1 MLFFMPLTFLE
12 DFKMLE
18 FFSAQGGDQKQETGD
33 HGNDEMDIGDMD
45 KLEQDTGNIGE
56 VWFSFIVDLVLTEI
70 I

>member
-1 MLFFMPLTFLE
+1 
-12 DFKMLE
+12 MLE

-56 VWFSFIVDLVLTEI
+56 VWFSLIVDLVLTEI